1 MLQPPRKSLSIR
13 VQPLRWIISRLNN
26 RLHHQGRLLLQMQ
39 WCIGSFP
46 WWLPSTHVHPP
57 QHQVTRIT
65 RARRATMF
73 YFSKVAQW
81 FRRTGAGI
89 IQYRRQYTV
98 NLLWWLLG
106 MLTADLARDIISCI
120 IAFVTKDRLLIPQ
133 QLFFV
138 LFFLTQI
145 NKNKMTFLSHHSYVS
160 IK

>member
-13 VQPLRWIISRLNN
+13 VQPLRRIISRLNN
-26 RLHHQGRLLLQMQ
+26 RLHQQGRLLLQMQ
-39 WCIGSFP
+39 WHVGSFQ

-65 RARRATMF
+65 RAHRATMF

-98 NLLWWLLG
+98 NLIWWFLR
-106 MLTADLARDIISCI
+106 MLTADLAQDPGDQDNLDISQPLPPSDVGSDLGVGP
-120 IAFVTKDRLLIPQ
+120 ADMEMDDEDNPPPPPAGE
-133 QLFFV
+133 
-138 LFFLTQI
+138 TQ
-145 NKNKMTFLSHHSYVS
+145 
-160 IK
+160 